1 MVGTIDEKWL
11 IGDRTER
18 VKSEDLTKVGAWDEM
33 LRDEGDVGKDLC
45 YPACGNSFFRNAIK
59 GVTDRKL
66 GGGKTFLEN
75 TSTGLRIPD

>member
-1 MVGTIDEKWL
+1 MIGTIDEKWL

-45 YPACGNSFFRNAIK
+45 YPANGNYYFRNAIK

-66 GGGKTFLEN
+66 EGGKTFLEN
-75 TSTGLRIPD
+75 TSAGLEIPD